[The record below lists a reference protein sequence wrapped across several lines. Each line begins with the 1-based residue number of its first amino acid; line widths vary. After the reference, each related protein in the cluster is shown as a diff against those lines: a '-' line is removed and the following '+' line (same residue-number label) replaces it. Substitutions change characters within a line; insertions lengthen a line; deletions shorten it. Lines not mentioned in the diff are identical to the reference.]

1 MKKTITLLSLLVFC
15 ACVHKQDKKE
25 YVLMN
30 KANWFLGEWQCMS
43 SYGNFTEKWEQ
54 LSDSTMIGQS
64 HIIKGNDTVFKEN
77 IVLEQRNDTL
87 FYNVLIKNKD
97 QEENTSFYLTKSSNN
112 QLVFENP
119 KHDFPTKIVYK
130 LIDNDSI
137 LASIHG
143 KEKGIEKSE
152 NFPMAKK
159 K

>member
-1 MKKTITLLSLLVFC
+1 MKKTIILLSLLAIC
-15 ACVHKQDKKE
+15 ACRHKQDKKE
-25 YVLMN
+25 YVLMD
-30 KANWFLGEWQCMS
+30 KANWFLGEWYCMS
-43 SYGNFTEKWEQ
+43 SYGDFTEKWEK

-64 HIIKGNDTVFKEN
+64 HIMKGKDTIFREN
-77 IVLEQRNDTL
+77 IVLEQRNDSL

-143 KEKGIEKSE
+143 KEKGIEKFE
-152 NFPMAKK
+152 NFPMSKK